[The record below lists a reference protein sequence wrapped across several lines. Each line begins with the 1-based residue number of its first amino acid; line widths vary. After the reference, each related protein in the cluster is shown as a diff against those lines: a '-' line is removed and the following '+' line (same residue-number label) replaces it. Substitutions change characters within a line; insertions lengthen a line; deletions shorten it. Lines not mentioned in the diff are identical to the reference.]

1 MARRMLHYWLCPTDL
16 GKTGSNKIVKNG
28 PKFFCECPR
37 RVNKYYK
44 EVHDSLNFQDFQCP
58 FIKKKLCMEYC
69 CHGNFAGGNCQSKVK

>member
-58 FIKKKLCMEYC
+58 FIKKKIMYGVLLSWKLCW
-69 CHGNFAGGNCQSKVK
+69 GKLPK